1 MSPVIHKLEVH
12 LLARD
17 DFQGRGHILGGKVPY
32 HGVGRYMFVT
42 FKVSA
47 PISAYD
53 GWAREC
59 GTWKIMSLFSELQ
72 NDPSKGWPMGFSF
85 VVAVWIAGPRFALTK
100 NFSDM
105 LRRRSPTPQDL
116 SIWDLASHFGF
127 TGRPKFPTKRSKHLQ
142 HSPCPC
148 GHLFLN
154 IAG

>member
-1 MSPVIHKLEVH
+1 MSPGIHTLEVY

-17 DFQGRGHILGGKVPY
+17 DFQGRGRILGSQFHY

-85 VVAVWIAGPRFALTK
+85 VVAVWITGPRFALAK
-100 NFSDM
+100 KLFRHAAPPEPD
-105 LRRRSPTPQDL
+105 PQDPL
-116 SIWDLASHFGF
+116 ILELAPQFGF
-127 TGRPKFPTKRSKHLQ
+127 TGRPKFPTKRSKRLQ

-148 GHLFLN
+148 GHMFL
-154 IAG
+154 I